1 MNDPRPRDAV
11 DEELEFHLARRAEEH
26 ERHGLSPKEARRRAL
41 RAFGDLEGTRRYCR
55 RHSRR
60 SWRRRRRRQM
70 FEHSVQDV
78 KFALRQMQRSP
89 TTVAVIVA
97 TLALGIGANTAI
109 FSLVQATLLQAT
121 PVEDPGTLVALW
133 TTCRRGDPR
142 CSSSYPDIVDYRERS
157 STLTDLGAY
166 TMERASL
173 GDDAGSRVVTV
184 QLSTGNLFPLLGVVP
199 RLGRLLSPSDD
210 VPGGAAVAVLS
221 YDLWRDHFAANNTV
235 VGRTVRLNGNPFEV
249 IGVGPQSFRGI
260 TVGDGPDIYIPLLV
274 GPSMASGFVVDDSR
288 FSRRNSRWIGQ
299 LVGRMAPDS
308 TLEQVRSEMS
318 AISDQLAAEDPDAR
332 GPRRITVD
340 HAHRLILPIA
350 SEASFS
356 RFLLLLLVVVGLT
369 LLLACANLANLQL
382 ARAANRRQELAIRA
396 AIGAGR
402 GRLIRQT
409 LTESLVLS
417 MLGGIAGL
425 ALGPF
430 LLVALAGYQL
440 PGRIDIAGLQAGL
453 NVPVLLFT
461 FALAVTTGMLFGIGP
476 AVSSGRSNSMQALAA
491 GVRTT
496 TLRSAWVRGGLV
508 AVQVGVSLV
517 LLVGATLFLR
527 ALQAGLNVD
536 LGFLGDNDLVLT
548 TIDLSLLQYGA
559 GDAEALL
566 QEIEQRMITTPG
578 VVSFAAATRVPLMT
592 GGTATMLDS
601 VVDYQ
606 PAADE
611 ELRLEYNV
619 VTPDFFTALGLPLV
633 AGRVF
638 EQGDLVEGAPVALVI
653 NQDMAD
659 RWWPGRSAVG
669 GTMRFFG
676 GEQSARVVGIATNTK
691 WDDGMLTDDYPF
703 AYMPMTGSRAADRP
717 ITLLVRTQRA
727 ETTMAT
733 LRQQLLEL
741 DSDMPILQ
749 ASTFDSLRQT
759 VLMPQRMGAALLG
772 VFALLALLLSAV
784 GIYGVVGHSVSQR
797 TREIGI
803 RMALGA
809 DRHRIV
815 GMVARGVFVPV
826 VAGVAAG
833 LGGALLLSGAVR
845 SFLYGVSPAD
855 PMSFVLVV
863 AVLASITALAAWLP
877 ARRAARVDPVRAL
890 NLD

>member
-1 MNDPRPRDAV
+1 
-11 DEELEFHLARRAEEH
+11 
-26 ERHGLSPKEARRRAL
+26 
-41 RAFGDLEGTRRYCR
+41 
-55 RHSRR
+55 
-60 SWRRRRRRQM
+60 
-70 FEHSVQDV
+70 
-78 KFALRQMQRSP
+78 
-89 TTVAVIVA
+89 
-97 TLALGIGANTAI
+97 
-109 FSLVQATLLQAT
+109 
-121 PVEDPGTLVALW
+121 
-133 TTCRRGDPR
+133 
-142 CSSSYPDIVDYRERS
+142 
-157 STLTDLGAY
+157 
-166 TMERASL
+166 
-173 GDDAGSRVVTV
+173 
-184 QLSTGNLFPLLGVVP
+184 
-199 RLGRLLSPSDD
+199 
-210 VPGGAAVAVLS
+210 
-221 YDLWRDHFAANNTV
+221 
-235 VGRTVRLNGNPFEV
+235 
-249 IGVGPQSFRGI
+249 
-260 TVGDGPDIYIPLLV
+260 
-274 GPSMASGFVVDDSR
+274 
-288 FSRRNSRWIGQ
+288 
-299 LVGRMAPDS
+299 
-308 TLEQVRSEMS
+308 
-318 AISDQLAAEDPDAR
+318 
-332 GPRRITVD
+332 
-340 HAHRLILPIA
+340 
-350 SEASFS
+350 
-356 RFLLLLLVVVGLT
+356 
-369 LLLACANLANLQL
+369 
-382 ARAANRRQELAIRA
+382 
-396 AIGAGR
+396 
-402 GRLIRQT
+402 
-409 LTESLVLS
+409 
-417 MLGGIAGL
+417 
-425 ALGPF
+425 
-430 LLVALAGYQL
+430 
-440 PGRIDIAGLQAGL
+440 
-453 NVPVLLFT
+453 
-461 FALAVTTGMLFGIGP
+461 
-476 AVSSGRSNSMQALAA
+476 
-491 GVRTT
+491 
-496 TLRSAWVRGGLV
+496 
-508 AVQVGVSLV
+508 
-517 LLVGATLFLR
+517 
-527 ALQAGLNVD
+527 
-536 LGFLGDNDLVLT
+536 
-548 TIDLSLLQYGA
+548 
-559 GDAEALL
+559 
-566 QEIEQRMITTPG
+566 
-578 VVSFAAATRVPLMT
+578 
-592 GGTATMLDS
+592 MLDS